1 MAPTKD
7 THRFLSVA
15 VSPQFFA
22 SVRRAGHLHCTEYKG
37 ELISSIRL
45 IPGQRPGRLNFA
57 ICCGET
63 GVLSNAVGK
72 RMTYRVSYE
81 DGLTGASGARD
92 HEAVKRTEYF
102 RTEYEAR
109 NRARQLLEDGD
120 HYAVSLCDSSGT
132 VLEGI
137 LLQLQLAAAIIE

>member
-1 MAPTKD
+1 
-7 THRFLSVA
+7 

-22 SVRRAGHLHCTEYKG
+22 SVSLSDTRIAQNTSG

-45 IPGQRPGRLNFA
+45 IPRHRPVRLNFGMS
-57 ICCGET
+57 CEET
-63 GVLSNAVGK
+63 GVLSNTVGK

-81 DGLTGASGARD
+81 DGLVAASDARG
-92 HEAVKRTEYF
+92 HEGVRRTEYF

-120 HYAVSLCDSSGT
+120 HHGVSVCDGSGT
-132 VLEGI
+132 VLAGI
-137 LLQLQLAAAIIE
+137 LLELKLGTANAD